1 MNWLKHVIRSLYAS
15 QASGYRWLFFLLAL
29 IVIVFVLENLDS
41 SHVTFL
47 GRQSPEFPLVL
58 LLLSSFVMGGLLVL
72 LMSLP
77 GYMRTRSMLS
87 GLRTEVAKLRTS
99 PLDH

>member
-1 MNWLKHVIRSLYAS
+1 M
-15 QASGYRWLFFLLAL
+15 
-29 IVIVFVLENLDS
+29 
-41 SHVTFL
+41 
-47 GRQSPEFPLVL
+47 L

>member
-1 MNWLKHVIRSLYAS
+1 MLLGVFMLLRRLAIA
-15 QASGYRWLFFLLAL
+15 GFFFLLAL

-77 GYMRTRSMLS
+77 GYMCTRSMLS